1 MPLAISFFVPI
12 ELSAEMSEQQ
22 QAATPA
28 APAVP
33 ATPSEAASQ
42 MQQQAA
48 ASTSVPATPAQQTSK
63 AGSPDEILKQAQL
76 LAEQNKQY
84 RAQLER
90 LSKLEKNIQDK
101 HQKEWLP
108 RAEQYIKQLEE
119 DQGKALS
126 EDQKNQIRE
135 TFTAVDDE
143 LQENAKALWQQHNKR
158 VELTASKAAAEEQAR
173 LMAEENKKLKE
184 NLNMV
189 SQSLQNGMRAGYANT
204 MMATIDASKTA
215 PAPAAPAQRVSVNEI
230 FVPQVAGSPQEEKA
244 LKKRGFLASTKLDV
258 NASANDEFYPFKPF
272 AQSLP
277 APPTHNNMFEEDGTP
292 KNRES
297 WRYTNKPFFAAMNDP
312 RTMNMGG
319 IQDFSNFDVRI
330 VSDARYTFLERT
342 EGTDANLANL
352 V

>member
-1 MPLAISFFVPI
+1 
-12 ELSAEMSEQQ
+12 MSEQQ
-22 QAATPA
+22 ATTQAV
-28 APAVP
+28 PAVPATQALP

-48 ASTSVPATPAQQTSK
+48 ASTSVPASPAPTAPQASQ
-63 AGSPDEILKQAQL
+63 AGSSAEILKQAQL

-184 NLNMV
+184 NLSMV

-204 MMATIDASKTA
+204 MMATFDASKSA
-215 PAPAAPAQRVSVNEI
+215 PAPVPAPRAHVSEI

-244 LKKRGFLASTKLDV
+244 LKKRGFLASTKIDV
-258 NASANDEFYPFKPF
+258 NASANDEFYPYKPF

-277 APPTHNNMFEEDGTP
+277 APPTHDNMYEEDGTP
-292 KNRES
+292 KNKES

-312 RTMNMGG
+312 RTMNMRG

>member
-1 MPLAISFFVPI
+1 
-12 ELSAEMSEQQ
+12 MSEQQ
-22 QAATPA
+22 ATTQAV
-28 APAVP
+28 PAVPATQALP

-48 ASTSVPATPAQQTSK
+48 AVPASPAPTAPQASQ
-63 AGSPDEILKQAQL
+63 AGSSAEILKQAQL
-76 LAEQNKQY
+76 LAEQNKRF
-84 RAQLER
+84 RAENER
-90 LSKLEKNIQDK
+90 LAKLAEKVQESRK
-101 HQKEWLP
+101 KEWLP
-108 RAEQYIKQLEE
+108 RAEQYIKQLEA
-119 DQGKALS
+119 DQGTPLS
-126 EDQKNQIRE
+126 DDQKKQIVE

-143 LQENAKALWQQHNKR
+143 LEENAKSLWQQHNKR

-184 NLNMV
+184 TLSLT

-204 MMATIDASKTA
+204 MMATIDASKSA
-215 PAPAAPAQRVSVNEI
+215 PAPVPAPRAHVSEI

-244 LKKRGFLASTKLDV
+244 LKKRGFLASTKIDV
-258 NASANDEFYPFKPF
+258 NASANDEFYPYKPF

-277 APPTHNNMFEEDGTP
+277 MPPEHNNMFEEDGTP
-292 KNRES
+292 KNKES

-312 RTMNMGG
+312 RTMNMRG